1 MPGPRTRRAGRRDV
15 HQPLRTHVVPAVA
28 KIAHD
33 QDAILPFHDY
43 PAEHWIPPLT
53 TNPIKAAQARRRS
66 LNGGSL
72 NGAHLVPMVP
82 VGTRFEHGSLI
93 ERQKQAA

>member
-1 MPGPRTRRAGRRDV
+1 MAN
-15 HQPLRTHVVPAVA
+15 
-28 KIAHD
+28 D
-33 QDAILPFHDY
+33 QDAILPFYSY

-53 TNPIKAAQARRRS
+53 TKPIEAAQARRRS
-66 LNGGSL
+66 LNG
-72 NGAHLVPMVP
+72 ARLVPMVR